1 MLIYVV
7 YLYKQ
12 HQVIM
17 ICKTLLTSDASHET
31 NGCSKANLQNM
42 WGPDTLVT
50 WSIKLKD
57 LSGQV
62 TRSKLSRTPQPVL
75 ASEHLEL
82 HRTAVS
88 SHSTI
93 WRTQQP
99 AKLCGFLL
107 PCESAQKISCGDWPQ
122 VAARTHNRYNHSV
135 LHMRQSTLELE
146 SGRLACCRAK
156 GPAPHSR
163 DSTSQPTRVCYGLL
177 NQRFIS
183 TPHSKLLGATHFCRF
198 YPRDTHFGRMCY
210 QWTKV
215 GWTVSILGAR
225 KASKLAEVQ
234 YKVRSYKKT
243 VIHRLSHGWTTN
255 LQQQT
260 PSIAPPD

>member
-1 MLIYVV
+1 M
-7 YLYKQ
+7 KQ
-12 HQVIM
+12 
-17 ICKTLLTSDASHET
+17 TDA
-31 NGCSKANLQNM
+31 ARPILQNM

-163 DSTSQPTRVCYGLL
+163 DSTSQPTRGLL
-177 NQRFIS
+177 WFAESAFHIHASQQAARCNAFL
-183 TPHSKLLGATHFCRF
+183 PLLSSRHTFWK
-198 YPRDTHFGRMCY
+198 DVLSVN
-210 QWTKV
+210 K
-215 GWTVSILGAR
+215 GWLDGKYSWG
-225 KASKLAEVQ
+225 S
-234 YKVRSYKKT
+234 
-243 VIHRLSHGWTTN
+243 
-255 LQQQT
+255 
-260 PSIAPPD
+260 